1 MQTQCISNELE
12 FEGFDGR
19 RAASVYENQHVLSDH
34 VPTSTSLTI
43 AESELL
49 SLEPGECELA
59 ASQIGG
65 FLLEIARSALRRCLS
80 DLTDFVGDD
89 QRVEFNALSED

>member
-1 MQTQCISNELE
+1 MQAQWISNELE

-34 VPTSTSLTI
+34 VPTSASLTI

-49 SLEPGECELA
+49 SLELGECELT
-59 ASQIGG
+59 ASQISGD
-65 FLLEIARSALRRCLS
+65 FLEIARSGSRRCLS
-80 DLTDFVGDD
+80 DLTDLVGDD
-89 QRVEFNALSED
+89 QHVEFNALSEH